1 MFRKGPIMTGRM
13 ATTPFGGAR
22 MRADIFALQQRT
34 AKRQSALSAGE
45 GGNDTGQADK
55 WELLRA
61 LTDARHFYA
70 LSDRALTVLD
80 ALLTFHPERVLDGSR
95 PIIVFP
101 SNHELSVRSRGMSG
115 ATLRRHLAALVSAGL
130 LLRRDSPNGK
140 RYCRRDEDGLV
151 EDAFGFD
158 LAPLALAAAEIH
170 ARAEEVRAEARA
182 VRILRAEITIHL
194 RDVAKTVEAAL
205 EEKRDGSWGDYALRL
220 QALSGRLSR
229 AADTTSL
236 VDRREALVR
245 LRAEVE
251 NAYLDSLSEQEMSA
265 YDNENERHIHNSNT
279 DHQSENNGYDPN
291 TAASPTP
298 DTEPFESQPT
308 EKQRHSD
315 RKAGKISLTA
325 LLSACPT
332 IRDYSREGITTW
344 KEARA
349 TADLVRSMLGI
360 SPSAWRDALEILGD
374 QAAITV
380 VAVMLERAEEIRSPG
395 GYLRDLTRKA
405 KDGRFSIHPMLKA
418 LKSAAAD

>member
-1 MFRKGPIMTGRM
+1 MTGRI

-80 ALLTFHPERVLDGSR
+80 ALLTFHQERVLDGSR

-115 ATLRRHLAALVSAGL
+115 ATLRRQLAALVSAGL

-279 DHQSENNGYDPN
+279 DHQSESNGYDPN

-315 RKAGKISLTA
+315 RKTGKISLTA

>member
-1 MFRKGPIMTGRM
+1 MTGRM

-34 AKRQSALSAGE
+34 AKRQSALSVGE

-279 DHQSENNGYDPN
+279 DHQSEINGYDPN
-291 TAASPTP
+291 TAAFPTP

>member
-1 MFRKGPIMTGRM
+1 MTGRM

-34 AKRQSALSAGE
+34 AKRQTALSAGE

-61 LTDARHFYA
+61 LTDARHCYA

-80 ALLTFHPERVLDGSR
+80 ALLTFHQERVLDGSR

-158 LAPLALAAAEIH
+158 LAPLALAAADIH

-194 RDVAKTVEAAL
+194 RDIAKTVEAAL
-205 EEKRDGSWGDYALRL
+205 EEKRAGSWGDYALRL

-251 NAYLDSLSEQEMSA
+251 NTYLDSLSEQEMSA

-298 DTEPFESQPT
+298 VTEPFESQPS
-308 EKQRHSD
+308 EKQKHSD
-315 RKAGKISLTA
+315 RKAGKISLNA

-349 TADLVRSMLGI
+349 TADLVRSMLGV
-360 SPSAWRDALEILGD
+360 SPSAWRDALEVLGE
-374 QAAITV
+374 QAAVTV
-380 VAVMLERAEEIRSPG
+380 VAVMLERAEDIRSPG

-405 KDGRFSIHPMLKA
+405 KDGRFSIHPMLNA
-418 LKSAAAD
+418 LKASSAD